1 MDYRRAPPTSPHLCN
16 SILYNLDY
24 RISEFSKQLN
34 LVYTR
39 YADDI
44 LISGAQCSLDSF
56 EKIVHFVRDAGF
68 LVNEK
73 SSLMRDPKKLVTCGI
88 SIASGQMKLP
98 RASKRQIR
106 RDAHFMLAKGI
117 LAESRRGEMTDPF
130 AYDRIMGKLA
140 FWSMI
145 EPNAKFPSLYRKT
158 LRERYRLDL
167 EAVSS

>member
-1 MDYRRAPPTSPHLCN
+1 
-16 SILYNLDY
+16 
-24 RISEFSKQLN
+24 
-34 LVYTR
+34 
-39 YADDI
+39 
-44 LISGAQCSLDSF
+44 
-56 EKIVHFVRDAGF
+56 
-68 LVNEK
+68 
-73 SSLMRDPKKLVTCGI
+73 
-88 SIASGQMKLP
+88 
-98 RASKRQIR
+98 
-106 RDAHFMLAKGI
+106 MLAKGI